1 MTAVIVGVD
10 ESETAALALRWAADY
25 GRRRDLDVTALMA
38 WDLIGQH
45 HLNPD
50 EPFDP
55 HYSADTAAQVLR
67 QIVERALGLDS
78 PVAREAVFG
87 LPAAA
92 LDDAAAAAELV
103 VVGARG
109 LGGFRGLLLGSV
121 SRHVLHTVA
130 CPVAVVRHGA
140 RTDGAVVVGVDGS
153 QASLRAAQWASE
165 YAAAF
170 GRHLIAVRAWLP
182 PLVGSSATWVGD
194 GGIIGQAEH
203 DALCQQL
210 ATVQLAELADPVDIR
225 AVEGR
230 AAATILAASDDV
242 ASLIVVGARDDRSI
256 SRALLGSVSDQV
268 VRHAPCPVV
277 VVP

>member
-25 GRRRDLDVTALMA
+25 GRRRQLDVTALMA

-67 QIVERALGLDS
+67 QIVERALGPDS
-78 PVAREAVFG
+78 PVAREVVFG

-92 LDDAAAAAELV
+92 LNDAAAAAELV
-103 VVGARG
+103 VIGARG

-121 SRHVLHTVA
+121 SRHVLHTAA

-140 RTDGAVVVGVDGS
+140 LTDGAVVVGVDGS

-170 GRHLIAVRAWLP
+170 GRHLIVVRAWLP
-182 PLVGSSATWVGD
+182 PLVGSSATWVGN

-210 ATVQLAELADPVDIR
+210 STVQLAELADPADIR

-242 ASLIVVGARDDRSI
+242 ASLIVVGARDDGSI